1 MSEEGEKPSLEQ
13 SSLSQDPSGAGSKPT
28 QKKAEEASSGT
39 KVEVYVGNGSSRKK
53 FLMGFVMAGVAAGLG
68 VVGGQK
74 LGEQGSQACKKKLSE
89 TEQALSQTEQEK
101 KAVDNQ
107 LTACRNKVSGL
118 EGEKEVLEN
127 FNASQIEKLQEENK
141 ALQEKNKELEEQ
153 IAALQE
159 ELKATREGEYEYA
172 SLALQEAAKA
182 KVFKDLLEGRIYDAI
197 SGARLMVEAI
207 PVKFIDDAIN
217 GIEDLEQRLNSFF
230 VSLGD
235 LIVPLKEYVV
245 GVQKIYAPL
254 INFLDD
260 FFKGWAKFNAKI
272 EEAEYG
278 SLEDFFQKIADILP
292 EGDLKKYFQEASQQM
307 ARLAGESKA
316 YINLLKDPNYTPF
329 LDLLAEIT
337 KKIEEIDNKL
347 SKWPR
352 KIIGEV
358 KEAIISKL
366 QSLKEQIEGITGKIF
381 KELDGTTNEV
391 ENTLRVVKNIEEINV
406 ANIGDPREV
415 LGDPDLTNEVVKKI
429 IEEARNK
436 QT

>member
-1 MSEEGEKPSLEQ
+1 MKVG
-13 SSLSQDPSGAGSKPT
+13 DSGL
-28 QKKAEEASSGT
+28 
-39 KVEVYVGNGSSRKK
+39 SRKD
-53 FLMGFVMAGVAAGLG
+53 FLSRVVGVGVGGAAVLGFVGGL
-68 VVGGQK
+68 K
-74 LGEQGSQACKKKLSE
+74 WGEHGSQACQKELSE
-89 TEQALSQTEQEK
+89 TQQALSQTEQEK
-101 KAVDNQ
+101 DAVRNQ

-159 ELKATREGEYEYA
+159 ELKAAREKEYEYA

-207 PVKFIDDAIN
+207 PLKFIDDAIN

-235 LIVPLKEYVV
+235 LIVPFKEYVV
-245 GVQKIYAPL
+245 GVQKIYAPF

-292 EGDLKKYFQEASQQM
+292 EGDLKKYFEEASQQM
-307 ARLAGESKA
+307 ARLAGESRA

-337 KKIEEIDNKL
+337 KKIEKIDNKL